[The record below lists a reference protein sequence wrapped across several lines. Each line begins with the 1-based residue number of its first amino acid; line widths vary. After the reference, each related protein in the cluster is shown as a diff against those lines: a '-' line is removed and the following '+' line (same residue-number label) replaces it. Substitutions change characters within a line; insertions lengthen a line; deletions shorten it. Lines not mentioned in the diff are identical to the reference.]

1 MSDADARVLMM
12 LRLHLTRGV
21 GPTIGR
27 RMLQLFRDPEQI
39 FRASKADLRRVEG
52 IGEKRATE
60 IHAGLR
66 ASEQAAINEMERI
79 GALGGRH
86 VVLGD
91 DEYPPLLAET
101 PDAPLAL
108 SVLGSL
114 RGVCTGHSVAV
125 VGSRRCTAY
134 GIEQTERF
142 SAVLAQAGIAIISG
156 GARGID
162 SAAHRAALRVHG
174 CTVAVL
180 GCGLAHMYPPENK
193 ELFDEIIE
201 RGSAIVSE
209 LPADTPPI
217 SENFPGRNRI
227 ISGLALGVLVVEA
240 PKGSGALIT
249 AKHATE
255 DHGREVFA
263 IPGRID
269 SAASFGANELIQ
281 SGGAM
286 LALNPGDVVD
296 TLRRQAEHLHAGTR
310 AAVYA
315 PKPGM
320 LFETTSAPASTV
332 TETKPAASMRLT
344 ETQRKIWEVLAATE
358 AGIDDLAQSTGIA
371 AEILLADLTLLEVRR
386 LIVRRGSRFARA
398 E

>member
-1 MSDADARVLMM
+1 MSDSDSRVLTM

-21 GPTIGR
+21 GPAIGR
-27 RMLQLFRDPEQI
+27 RMLGLFRDPERI

-52 IGEKRATE
+52 VGEKKATE

-66 ASEQAAINEMERI
+66 TSEEAAIREMERI
-79 GALGGRH
+79 SALGGH
-86 VVLGD
+86 HIVLGD
-91 DEYPPLLAET
+91 DDYPSLLAET

-114 RGVCTGHSVAV
+114 RGVCDGHSVAI

-142 SAVLAQAGIAIISG
+142 SAVLAQAGIAIVSG

-162 SAAHRAALRVHG
+162 SAAHRAALRVNG

-180 GCGLAHMYPPENK
+180 GCGLAHVYPPENK
-193 ELFDEIIE
+193 ELFDEIVE
-201 RGSAIVSE
+201 RGGAIVSE

-269 SAASFGANELIQ
+269 SAPSFGANELIQ

-286 LALNPGDVVD
+286 LALNPGDVVEA
-296 TLRRQAEHLHAGTR
+296 LRRQAEHLQAGTR

-320 LFETTSAPASTV
+320 LFETSGPSGSTV
-332 TETKPAASMRLT
+332 AEAKPGVSMQLT
-344 ETQRKIWEVLAATE
+344 ETQRAVWEALAATE

-371 AEILLADLTLLEVRR
+371 AETLLADLTLLEIRR